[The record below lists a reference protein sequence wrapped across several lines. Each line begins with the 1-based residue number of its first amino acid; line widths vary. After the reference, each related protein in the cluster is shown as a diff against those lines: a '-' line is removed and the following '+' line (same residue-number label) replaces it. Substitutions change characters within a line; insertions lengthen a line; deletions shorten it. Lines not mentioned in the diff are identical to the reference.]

1 MVFSTHPDGSRL
13 KKKKFL
19 KFKLIVAG
27 KKRWRSGPSRVL
39 DAVRKSAAVRP
50 TEHGLQ
56 TDKDASFC

>member
-1 MVFSTHPDGSRL
+1 MVPDFSRKKEVLEIQADCGRKEAGDRGS
-13 KKKKFL
+13 
-19 KFKLIVAG
+19 A
-27 KKRWRSGPSRVL
+27 PSRVL